1 MADKENTVLNAMKRA
16 GKPLKAGDI
25 AEATGMDK
33 AEVSKIIA
41 ALKKQAKVSSP
52 KACYYEP
59 AN

>member
-1 MADKENTVLNAMKRA
+1 MTDRESTVLNAMKKA

-25 AEATGMDK
+25 AEATGLEK
-33 AEVSKIIA
+33 SEVSKIIN

-59 AN
+59 AR

>member
-1 MADKENTVLNAMKRA
+1 MQDREKSVLGAMTKA

-25 AEATGMDK
+25 AAATGIEK
-33 AEVSKIIA
+33 AEVSKIIN

-59 AN
+59 AK